1 MGPQLF
7 QSVVPKIN
15 VSTMGRREWRDID
28 FIVSD
33 YIAALSSWR
42 AAGGQNEKAKSKK
55 SEQNGTRALHEMGV
69 FEEIHF
75 AVPVVQ
81 MFPV

>member
-7 QSVVPKIN
+7 QSVVPEIN
-15 VSTMGRREWRDID
+15 VSTMGRRKWRDID
-28 FIVSD
+28 FIVMD
-33 YIAALSSWR
+33 YSAALSSWW
-42 AAGGQNEKAKSKK
+42 AAGGQNEKAKGKK

-75 AVPVVQ
+75 AIPVVQ